1 MKKIAILIF
10 CALFTSCATGEFEFF
25 YNTKIV
31 DNTTDSKLIY
41 SDSLLKFQ
49 FLPVPNGIYFEIT
62 NNTSEAITIDWDNS
76 YFSEPSGNTY
86 KALNSDFIGLST
98 ELALKQTNTTIIP
111 PKGRVT
117 RFTTSNKNLSSF
129 SLYTNNS
136 MFYNALNGVSTY
148 SSLSKY
154 DKFVNAGNY
163 WPIKQPYNGERSNES
178 IIRDTLICGSHY
190 FDSILNY
197 MNANDYLGLG
207 LKINYKNVIKS
218 YDFKF
223 NFVDCVVY
231 YKYRDGNDGSYKYK
245 QKCRIKPKS

>member
-1 MKKIAILIF
+1 MKKIAIIIF
-10 CALFTSCATGEFEFF
+10 CALFTSCATGEFEYF
-25 YNTKIV
+25 YTTKIE
-31 DNTTDSKLIY
+31 DKSTDSKLTY
-41 SDSLLKFQ
+41 SDTLLNFQ
-49 FLPVPNGIYFEIT
+49 FLPVPNGIYFEII
-62 NNTSEAITIDWDNS
+62 NNTEDAITIDWDNS

-111 PKGRVT
+111 PKGRVR

-129 SLYTNNS
+129 SLYTNNN
-136 MFYNALNGVSTY
+136 MFYSALNGVTNY
-148 SSLSKY
+148 YSLSRY

-163 WPIKQPYNGERSNES
+163 WPIKQPYNGERTNES
-178 IIRDTLICGSHY
+178 IIKDSTICKSNY
-190 FDSILNY
+190 FDTVSKY
-197 MNANDYLGLG
+197 MADNNYLGLG
-207 LKINYKNVIKS
+207 LKINYKNTIKS